1 MDCRVSPATKPDKV
15 KLEELMRTTLMP
27 EAVKLAEG
35 NGDVMKIMRTVLKRV
50 NKDVPSEIL
59 KEEIRKGEMQVLN
72 MMVQIA

>member
-1 MDCRVSPATKPDKV
+1 
-15 KLEELMRTTLMP
+15 MP